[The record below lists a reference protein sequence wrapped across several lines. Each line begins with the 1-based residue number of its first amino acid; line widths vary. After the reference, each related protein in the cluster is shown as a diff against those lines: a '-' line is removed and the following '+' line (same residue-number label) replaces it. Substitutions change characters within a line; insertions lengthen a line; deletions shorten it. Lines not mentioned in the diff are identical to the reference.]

1 MIEKTFKAI
10 LLLTLISCA
19 HHMSPKKDQL
29 VSKIE
34 NAVTPF
40 EVLGVQPQT
49 SYRSIVL
56 EQKKVWLQE
65 KLGCAHPLLTQKIE
79 DSYLLLLNFKKVSSF
94 KKRRD
99 SVWSFED
106 KNSYYGIEWKEF
118 PSLVHVP
125 REAPKTRFGFKIY
138 SKPKAIHPKKQSE
151 LDQVNKE
158 IAFLCLQHR
167 KPGYDNELLDL
178 RKKYD
183 QLIHQHS
190 NEENTEFYPRF
201 VLEQGKFKA
210 RKPSSYGQNNLTGVN
225 LLEKELELN

>member
-19 HHMSPKKDQL
+19 HHLSPKKDHL
-29 VSKIE
+29 VTKIE

-40 EVLGVQPQT
+40 EVLGVQPKA
-49 SYRSIVL
+49 SYRAILL

-65 KLGCAHPLLTQKIE
+65 KLGYEYPELTQKIE
-79 DSYLLLLNFKKVSSF
+79 DSYSLLLNFKKVNSF
-94 KKRRD
+94 KKRND

-106 KNSYYGIEWKEF
+106 KSFYYGIEWKEF
-118 PSLVHVP
+118 PSLIHVP
-125 REAPKTRFGFKIY
+125 REYPKTKFGFKIY
-138 SKPKAIHPKKQSE
+138 SKPKAIHPNKQNE
-151 LDQVNKE
+151 LDKVNEE
-158 IAFLCLQHR
+158 IAFLRLQHR
-167 KPGYDNELLDL
+167 KPGYDHELLEL

-190 NEENTEFYPRF
+190 NDEDTEFYPRF

-210 RKPSSYGQNNLTGVN
+210 RKPSSYGHSNLNGVE